1 MESMDKKV
9 LFWERLRTW
18 LTLGILTVLIVMS
31 VGLLSFTQQLR
42 HYETRAEQLVERLD
56 DVTQQLTQLDWET
69 MVATVNGVTKELDAA
84 DVAGTLAALNEI
96 SAQLREVDWEKMS
109 GDVEQLVLQA
119 QESLAKAEEAL
130 SKAAESMDALDIET
144 LNDAIADL
152 RTVVEPLAALAEKF
166 K

>member
-18 LTLGILTVLIVMS
+18 LTMGILIVLIVMS

-42 HYETRAEQLVERLD
+42 RYETRVEQIVERLD